1 MSEKKYALILT
12 DTKAGH
18 ENQSKALAR
27 MLGLEAKLVTVEYH
41 GKIAKGLSY
50 VLSHLR
56 IYAGWLFHLSAKG
69 MRKVNPAEV
78 AVVLGTGS
86 GTFYP
91 VAVVAKKFGVKSG
104 VVLYPRGY
112 NMKMFDCIIAPR
124 FDQPAEEINIISVP
138 ANLVANDAS
147 YYDAGVETFR
157 GKHAVKEGVNAAAVV
172 IGGPNKCS
180 TMTKEWMKGELD
192 KIFAAREEGQEL
204 WVTTSRRT
212 PADVEALVDTYPWD
226 YKLIYS
232 VDHYNPIPAFVKLC
246 KKLYVTAESTGM
258 VSEAVTCG
266 EAEVEVL
273 DNLVGG
279 EHKFRM
285 FVNTLRSHGYIGG
298 KKKVD
303 IARKMERA
311 KKLLLGDEG

>member
-27 MLGLEAKLVTVEYH
+27 MLGLEARLVTVEYH
-41 GKIAKGLSY
+41 GKIAKGLTY

-56 IYAGWLFHLSAKG
+56 IYASWPFHLSAKG
-69 MRKVNPAEV
+69 MKRVDPNEV
-78 AVVLGTGS
+78 AVVLGAGS

-91 VAVVAKKFGVKSG
+91 AAVMARKYHVKCG

-112 NMKMFDCIIAPR
+112 NMKIFDCIIAPR
-124 FDQPAEEINIISVP
+124 FDQPKEEINIISVP
-138 ANLVANDAS
+138 ANLVANDPS
-147 YYDAGVETFR
+147 YYEAGVETFR
-157 GKHAVKEGVNAAAVV
+157 ERHALKDGVNAAAVV

-192 KIFAAREEGQEL
+192 RIFAAKEDGQEL

-258 VSEAVTCG
+258 ISEAVTCG
-266 EAEVEVL
+266 DAEVEVL
-273 DNLVGG
+273 DNLIGG

-285 FVNTLRSHGYIGG
+285 FVSALKSRGYLGG
-298 KKKVD
+298 NKKVD
-303 IARKMERA
+303 IARKIERA